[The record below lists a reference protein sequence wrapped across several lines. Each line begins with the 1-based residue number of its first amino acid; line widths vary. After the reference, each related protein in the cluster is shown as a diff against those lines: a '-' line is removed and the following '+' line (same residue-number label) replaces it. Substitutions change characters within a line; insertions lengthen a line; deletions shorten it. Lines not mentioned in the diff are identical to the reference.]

1 MSKSRE
7 SSSPKLRQP
16 RARKTP
22 RNGHPTQQQIAL
34 RAYHIYLSREG
45 TPGNAFE
52 DWTRAE
58 RELLQEFKSPQ
69 PRKTRKAQTSTTA
82 A

>member
-7 SSSPKLRQP
+7 SSSSKLRKP
-16 RARKTP
+16 RTP
-22 RNGHPTQQQIAL
+22 KAVANGYPTQDQIAM
-34 RAYHIYLSREG
+34 RAYHIYLSRHG

-58 RELLQEFKSPQ
+58 RELLEETRDGAKE
-69 PRKTRKAQTSTTA
+69 RKHKAEPVLA
-82 A
+82 